1 MEVQN
6 DRRRS
11 NSAGWAI
18 TAVAL
23 LGFVA
28 MFGVLKVVPTYAQ
41 SRASGEVRGTVLD
54 STGAAIPGV
63 AVTIHE
69 PTHGRHYQAHQR

>member
-6 DRRRS
+6 DRPRS

-28 MFGVLKVVPTYAQ
+28 MFGVLRLYRHTPKAGPRAKFGARFWTPRAPRFRASRLLFTTN
-41 SRASGEVRGTVLD
+41 SRA
-54 STGAAIPGV
+54 
-63 AVTIHE
+63 
-69 PTHGRHYQAHQR
+69 